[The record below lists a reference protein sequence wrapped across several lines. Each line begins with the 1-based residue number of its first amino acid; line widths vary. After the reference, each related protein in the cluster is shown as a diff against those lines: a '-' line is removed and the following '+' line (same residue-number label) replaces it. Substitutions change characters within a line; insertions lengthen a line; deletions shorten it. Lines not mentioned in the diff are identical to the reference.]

1 MSQIASV
8 ISRTSRPRRWG
19 DAEQR
24 SIAGMAAVVL
34 LLNLVGWGVLL
45 LAVAPQRLTVGSAG
59 VFGIGLGVTA
69 FLLGVRH
76 AFDAD
81 HIAAIDNTT
90 RKLIG
95 ENRPALSVG
104 FWFSL
109 GHSSVV
115 FGLALLLALGLRA
128 VAGPVT
134 DSGSALQQTLGTVG
148 SIAAGTFLILIGL
161 LNLGS
166 VRGIVR
172 VFREMRGAPLN
183 DAELERHLNNRGL
196 LARLLGRFTRRVT
209 RPWHMYPVGLLMGLG
224 FDTATQVALLV
235 LAGGTVALTLPWYA
249 ILVLPVL
256 FAAGMSLFDAAD
268 GVLMARA
275 YRWAFLAPVRK
286 VYYNLTVTV
295 LSVIAAL
302 GIGATVLLQ
311 LLAEHLQ
318 PTGGLLGWVA
328 GLDMGNVG
336 YALVALFVGAW
347 LISLVVWRLG
357 RVEQRWQGA
366 NIGPIARSTRSP

>member
-1 MSQIASV
+1 MTTP
-8 ISRTSRPRRWG
+8 TSSAVAAPRARLG
-19 DAEQR
+19 RAEKR
-24 SIAGMAAVVL
+24 SLAGMAGTVL
-34 LLNLVGWGVLL
+34 LLNVLGWGVLL

-59 VFGIGLGVTA
+59 AFGVGLGVTA

-90 RKLIG
+90 RKLVG
-95 ENRPALSVG
+95 ESRPALSVG

-115 FGLALLLALGLRA
+115 FGLSLLLALGLRA
-128 VAGPVT
+128 VAGPVA
-134 DSGSALQQTLGTVG
+134 DGGSALQQTLGLVG
-148 SIAAGTFLILIGL
+148 SVVAGTFLILIGL

-172 VFREMRGAPLN
+172 VFREMRGAAL
-183 DAELERHLNNRGL
+183 DERELERLLNSRGIM
-196 LARLLGRFTRRVT
+196 ARLLGRFTRRVT

-235 LAGGTVALTLPWYA
+235 LAGGTAALTLPWYA

-275 YRWAFLAPVRK
+275 YGWAFLAPVRK

-295 LSVIAAL
+295 LSVVAAL
-302 GIGATVLLQ
+302 GIGSVVLLQ
-311 LLAEHLQ
+311 LLAEHLR
-318 PTGGLLGWVA
+318 PDGGVLGWAA
-328 GLDMGNVG
+328 GLDLGSVG
-336 YALVALFVGAW
+336 YALVAVFVGAW
-347 LISLVVWRLG
+347 LLSLAVWRLG
-357 RVEQRWQGA
+357 RVEERWGA
-366 NIGPIARSTRSP
+366 PGSAA